1 MTSTE
6 QNIKVFGKYDYK
18 EIKVTDPSIGGYIN
32 LAPVSVPHTHGRH
45 AKKQFGK
52 KSVSVVERLANKLM
66 RGGTG
71 EKTSGKVIRTDGR
84 LQGKKTKALVIVE
97 KAFSIVEARSKKN
110 PLQLLIDALQN
121 SAPREDFTRVSMG
134 GVSYQVAVDV
144 SASRRLDMSLRNI
157 ALAAIMGAFDKKKTL
172 AEALADE
179 IENAAKNDSNSSYA
193 IKKRDET
200 ERMARSAR

>member
-1 MTSTE
+1 MTDE
-6 QNIKVFGKYDYK
+6 KLFGKYVLSEVK
-18 EIKVTDPSIGGYIN
+18 ITDPSFAAYAS
-32 LAPVSVPHTHGRH
+32 LAPAVIPHSHGRH

-52 KSVSVVERLANKLM
+52 GRVNIVERLANKLM

-84 LQGKKTKALVIVE
+84 LQGKKTKALAIVE
-97 KAFSIVEARSKKN
+97 KAFSIVEARTKKN
-110 PLQLLIDALQN
+110 PVQLLVDAAQN
-121 SAPREDFTRVSMG
+121 AAPREDFTRVSMG

-144 SASRRLDMSLRNI
+144 SASRRLDMALRNV

-172 AEALADE
+172 SEALADE
-179 IENAAKNDSNSSYA
+179 IEFAAKGDVNSSYA

-200 ERMARSAR
+200 ERMARSSR

>member
-1 MTSTE
+1 MTSTDT
-6 QNIKVFGKYDYK
+6 KLFGKYDLH
-18 EIKVTDPSIGGYIN
+18 EVKVSDPSFTAYVS
-32 LAPVSVPHTHGRH
+32 LKPVAIPHSHGRH

-52 KSVSVVERLANKLM
+52 GKVNIVERLANKLM

-84 LQGKKTKALVIVE
+84 LQGQKTKALAIVE
-97 KAFSIVEARSKKN
+97 KAFSIVELRSKKN
-110 PLQLLIDALQN
+110 PIQLLIDALQN

-144 SASRRLDMSLRNI
+144 SASRRLDMALRNVT
-157 ALAAIMGAFDKKKTL
+157 LAAIMGAFDKKKTL

-179 IENAAKNDSNSSYA
+179 IENAAKGDVNTSYA

-200 ERMARSAR
+200 ERMSRSSR

>member
-1 MTSTE
+1 ME
-6 QNIKVFGKYDYK
+6 EVKLFGKYDTK
-18 EIKVTDPSIGGYIN
+18 EVRVNDPSIASYVN
-32 LAPVSVPHTHGRH
+32 LSPVGMQHSHGRH
-45 AKKQFGK
+45 VKAQFGK
-52 KSVSVVERLANKLM
+52 RKVNIVERLANKLM

-84 LQGKKTKALVIVE
+84 LQGKKTKALKIVE
-97 KAFSIVEARSKKN
+97 EAFEIAANRSKKN
-110 PLQLLIDALQN
+110 PVQLLVDAAQN
-121 SAPREDFTRVSMG
+121 AAPREDFTRVSMG

-144 SASRRLDMSLRNI
+144 SASRRLDMALRNI

-172 AEALADE
+172 SEALADE
-179 IENAAKNDSNSSYA
+179 IEFAAKGDVNSSYA

>member
-1 MTSTE
+1 ME
-6 QNIKVFGKYDYK
+6 DKLFGKYDLH
-18 EIKVTDPSIGGYIN
+18 EVKVNDPSFAQYISLN
-32 LAPVSVPHTHGRH
+32 AVAVPHSFGRH

-52 KSVSVVERLANKLM
+52 GKVNVVERLANKLM

-84 LQGKKTKALVIVE
+84 LQGQKTKALSIVE
-97 KAFSIVEARSKKN
+97 KAFAIVEKRTKKN
-110 PLQLLIDALQN
+110 PVQLLVDALQN
-121 SAPREDFTRVSMG
+121 AAPREDFTRVSMG

-144 SASRRLDMSLRNI
+144 SASRRLDMSLRNVT
-157 ALAAIMGAFDKKKTL
+157 LAAIMGAFDKKKTL

-179 IENAAKNDSNSSYA
+179 IEFAAKGDVNSSYA

-200 ERMARSAR
+200 ERMARSSR

>member
-1 MTSTE
+1 MDE
-6 QNIKVFGKYDYK
+6 KLFGKYDMK
-18 EIKVTDPSIGGYIN
+18 EVRVSDPSLAGY
-32 LAPVSVPHTHGRH
+32 VSLKQVNVPHSYGRH

-52 KSVSVVERLANKLM
+52 GNVNIVERLANKLM

-84 LQGKKTKALVIVE
+84 LQGKKTKALTIVE
-97 KAFSIVEARSKKN
+97 NALDAVAAKTKKN
-110 PLQLLIDALQN
+110 PVQLLVDAVQN
-121 SAPREDFTRVSMG
+121 SAPREDFTRVAMG

-144 SASRRLDMSLRNI
+144 SASRRLDMALRNI

-172 AEALADE
+172 AQALADE
-179 IENAAKNDSNSSYA
+179 IEFAAKDDSNSSYA

>member
-1 MTSTE
+1 MSDE
-6 QNIKVFGKYDYK
+6 KIFGKYPLS
-18 EIKVTDPSIGGYIN
+18 EVKVTDPSMACYIC
-32 LAPVSVPHTHGRH
+32 LTPVSVPHSHGRH
-45 AKKQFGK
+45 TKRQFGK
-52 KSVSVVERLANKLM
+52 GKVNIVERLANKLM

-84 LQGKKTKALVIVE
+84 LQGKKTKALSIVE
-97 KAFSIVEARSKKN
+97 RAFAIVEARSKKN
-110 PLQLLIDALQN
+110 PVQLLVDAAQN

-144 SASRRLDMSLRNI
+144 SASRRVDMALRNI
-157 ALAAIMGAFDKKKTL
+157 SLAAIMGAFDKKKTL
-172 AEALADE
+172 PEALADE
-179 IENAAKNDSNSSYA
+179 IEFAAKGDVNSSYA